1 MIQDIRKLRHIALRL
16 LMDSIRPGARFFT
29 QEEFLQHQK
38 KIYDIE
44 STAHR
49 LEGACADDSL
59 STTR

>member
-1 MIQDIRKLRHIALRL
+1 MKQDIRKLRHIALRL
-16 LMDSIRPGARFFT
+16 LLDSIRPGARFFT
-29 QEEFLQHQK
+29 QDEFQRHQK

-44 STAHR
+44 ITAFR